1 MKTTSADWRD
11 WWNERAKP
19 GFSDLDVDRGGPH
32 LAEGSEHTATV
43 NEELERRARAQLLAA
58 LELKPTD
65 LVLDA
70 GCGTGANFDAVS
82 PKVREVIGID
92 FSEEQIARAHR
103 RIVSEKLL
111 NVKAQV
117 GDMTKLPFPADSF
130 DKVICASV
138 LQYLDDAECEAA
150 VSEMIRVCR
159 NDGIIVIHA
168 KNRTSL
174 YGIALSL
181 LRAIARVIGRKTVN
195 DHYRSRRW
203 YGRVLSE
210 YGGQIVDY
218 DAFGIFHFPPLAQ
231 SIVQRLLRL
240 ELQIVKRRFW
250 KRYGVNYKM
259 TVRVNK
265 RPYIVVREEL
275 KSY

>member
-1 MKTTSADWRD
+1 MKRTSADWKD
-11 WWNERAKP
+11 WWNERARP
-19 GFSDLDVDRGGPH
+19 GFSDLDVDRGGSH
-32 LAEGSEHTATV
+32 LAKGSSYAAAV
-43 NEELERRARAQLLAA
+43 NEELERRARAQFLAA

-65 LVLDA
+65 VVLDA

-82 PKVREVIGID
+82 PMVREIVGID

-103 RIVSEKLL
+103 RIISGRLL

-117 GDMTKLPFPADSF
+117 GGLTTLPFPTDAF

-138 LQYLDDAECEAA
+138 LQYLDDAESKAA
-150 VSEMIRVCR
+150 ISEMIRVCR

-181 LRAIARVIGRKTVN
+181 LRAIARGIGRTTAS
-195 DHYRSRRW
+195 DHYRPRRW
-203 YGRVLSE
+203 YRQVLSE
-210 YGGQIVDY
+210 YGGRIVDY
-218 DAFGIFHFPPLAQ
+218 DAFGIFHFPPLPQ

-240 ELQIVKRRFW
+240 ELQTVKRRFW
-250 KRYGVNYKM
+250 KRYGVNYRI

-265 RPYIVVREEL
+265 
-275 KSY
+275 